1 MTVAFM
7 VFSLASFY
15 SQGPS
20 FGLGKHKVG
29 LLESGFDISAGFYT
43 STEIKG

>member
-1 MTVAFM
+1 MAVAFM

-20 FGLGKHKVG
+20 FGLGKHNVG
-29 LLESGFDISAGFYT
+29 LESGFDIGAGFYT